1 MNTKDVLESDAKN
14 YDAKNYKARE
24 ASSSD
29 DTLSHILRSRDPD
42 EERWNELFADPTSQV
57 LLNKMAAEALEDKR
71 AGRTQDFPI
80 SKKS

>member
-14 YDAKNYKARE
+14 YKARE
-24 ASSSD
+24 APSSY

-42 EERWNELFADPTSQV
+42 EERWNELFADPASQV
-57 LLNKMAAEALEDKR
+57 LLKKMAAEALEDKR